1 MFSPLVRA
9 WEIYKRRC
17 LLRISLLRILLA
29 FMTNSMRDIVLGWR
43 NSLISIKD
51 KRKGVKLLMAP
62 EENTTSVYY
71 LIKHPMTSIKPK
83 PGHQLGE
90 NSKPLWTT
98 LHNNKNNNYTK
109 RSKNAKTP
117 YSKWKASLY
126 QPTRAI

>member
-1 MFSPLVRA
+1 
-9 WEIYKRRC
+9 
-17 LLRISLLRILLA
+17 
-29 FMTNSMRDIVLGWR
+29 MTNSMRDIVLGWR

-90 NSKPLWTT
+90 NSKPL
-98 LHNNKNNNYTK
+98 
-109 RSKNAKTP
+109 
-117 YSKWKASLY
+117 
-126 QPTRAI
+126 